1 MMALRSV
8 QKDKE
13 DMHEVPLACALT
25 NPLPTTTNYSQ
36 TSNNPL
42 LDTSKRK
49 YKEEGRQRKEGF
61 PGS

>member
-1 MMALRSV
+1 VHSPTLY
-8 QKDKE
+8 Q
-13 DMHEVPLACALT
+13 LQ
-25 NPLPTTTNYSQ
+25 PTTEKQST
-36 TSNNPL
+36 TPL